1 MNITY
6 EQTNISS
13 LAVLRKMQRMALFY
27 FIFLPGSQ
35 EHGTLMLIQPRIQY
49 LHLLPSRLCGA
60 TYERDVP
67 FRCSFAMLFLILEKI
82 HLGCRKV
89 LRPSIKGLKMINS
102 GWAGY

>member
-1 MNITY
+1 
-6 EQTNISS
+6 
-13 LAVLRKMQRMALFY
+13 
-27 FIFLPGSQ
+27 
-35 EHGTLMLIQPRIQY
+35 MLIQPRIQY

-60 TYERDVP
+60 TYKRDVP
-67 FRCSFAMLFLILEKI
+67 FRCSLAMLFLILEKI